1 MPNDKSLSPTN
12 IMSRLK
18 AMGIKPMMLTG
29 DNEQVA
35 RCVSAAIGPDEYF
48 AEVPPHEKAARA
60 REAQSRGLVVA
71 MTGDGAANTT

>member
-1 MPNDKSLSPTN
+1 
-12 IMSRLK
+12 
-18 AMGIKPMMLTG
+18 MGIKPMMLTG

-71 MTGDGAANTT
+71 MTGAVRQTPLDNASRFLYVLQIPHRGVP